1 MVRAFISADFNSKQM
16 LEKIGSIQEKIK
28 QSGAHLRLVNLD
40 ILHITLEFLGDI
52 TDKQVESVKKI
63 LDTLDFPKFQ
73 LQIKNP
79 NVLPNENYIRVV
91 YCALDGEIETLKEI
105 QKDLRNRLKDEGFRV
120 DKRPF
125 KPHLTIARVKSSR
138 NRKELISVIK
148 EMTGINCGI
157 QKITSIKLKKSVLKP
172 EGPEYSTLHEVK
184 AATKGD

>member
-1 MVRAFISADFNSKQM
+1 MVRAFISADFNNKQM

-79 NVLPNENYIRVV
+79 NVLPNENYIRVI
-91 YCALDGEIETLKEI
+91 YCALDGEIETLKEV
-105 QKDLRNRLKDEGFRV
+105 QKDLRNKLKDEDFRV

-138 NRKELISVIK
+138 NRKELISTIQELS
-148 EMTGINCGI
+148 EMDCGV
-157 QKITSIKLKKSVLKP
+157 QEITSIKLKKSDLTP
-172 EGPEYSTLHEVK
+172 EGPKYTSLHEVYSK
-184 AATKGD
+184 